1 MTQNQVIRKCIYDDS
16 LFAARFMFARQYNQ
30 KMNIAECHERI
41 THEFD
46 EVFCGSTR
54 NVMVNVFPRS
64 GKTELIKSFVL
75 KGLAMNPTARYILVS
90 YSDSLILDTSKKI
103 RDAVCSDWFQEL
115 FPWVKISNDSSAKY
129 LWYTTEGGGVY
140 AVSSKGQITGFG
152 AGIAQADGS
161 DINSFLARD
170 DENFKSAFKA
180 YNPDWG
186 GAIIIDDPLKV
197 RDADSSVVR
206 QTVINTFKDTIL
218 SRRNDRTTPMIII
231 MQRLHKEDLC
241 GYLQQNEPDK
251 WKVVSLP
258 ALIEDEDGT
267 KRSLYP
273 EKFTVEELEDMKL
286 NNKYVF
292 ETQYQQNPITM
303 SDKQW
308 LFAFTRSRN
317 VGKTTYNHKLPLYVS
332 FDFNRDP
339 MTCSMWQIT
348 SNCVYGV
355 DTIKLH
361 NATTRMICVEIE
373 KRYPRAMLIITG
385 DCAGNNATTMS
396 LLNNYDEIRMFFRL
410 GRSSIQ
416 VSNTNPR
423 LAESRLFMNNIFEQY
438 NVIVDEE
445 RCKPLIFDFE
455 NVMSDNE
462 NKPVKNDRKDEAQ
475 QADFLDN
482 ARYFFHQF
490 YNLFTPNNHVN

>member
-1 MTQNQVIRKCIYDDS
+1 MTENQVIRKCIYDDS

-30 KMNIAECHERI
+30 KMVIAECHKRI
-41 THEFD
+41 AQVFD
-46 EVFCGSTR
+46 EVFAGYVQ

-64 GKTELIKSFVL
+64 GKTEIIKSKVL
-75 KGLAMNPTARYILVS
+75 KGLAMNPCARYILSS
-90 YSDSLILDTSKKI
+90 YSQDLILDTSKKI
-103 RDAVCSDWFQEL
+103 RDAVCSDWYQEL
-115 FPWVKISNDSSAKY
+115 FPWVKISNDSSAKN

-152 AGIAQADGS
+152 AGIAQSDAS
-161 DINSFLARD
+161 DINSFLDRED
-170 DENFKSAFKA
+170 GRKSQFKA
-180 YNPDWG
+180 YKPEWG

-197 RDADSSVVR
+197 RDADSAIAR
-206 QTVINTFKDTIL
+206 QTVIDTFKDTIL
-218 SRRNDRTTPMIII
+218 SRRNDRTTPIIII

-241 GYLQQNEPDK
+241 GYLQKNEPDD

-258 ALIEDEDGT
+258 ALIEDEDGS

-273 EKFTVEELEDMKL
+273 EKFTVAELEDMKIK
-286 NNKYVF
+286 NKYVF

-317 VGKTTYNHKLPLYVS
+317 VGKTTYNPKLPLYVS

-348 SNCVYGV
+348 SNCVYGI

-396 LLNNYDEIRMFFRL
+396 LLNNYEEIRMFFRL
-410 GRSSIQ
+410 GRSSVQ

-423 LAESRLFMNNIFEQY
+423 LAESRLFMNNLFEQY
-438 NVIVDEE
+438 NIIVDEE

-462 NKPVKNDRKDEAQ
+462 NKPIKDDRKDEAQ

-482 ARYFFHQF
+482 ARYFMHQF
-490 YNLFTPNNHVN
+490 YNLFTPNNHVD